1 MTSTVSSD
9 WSPADHP
16 YAIAVSEAQW
26 WMRTAKLAVLRIR
39 DEDEDRRVGFSSRQ
53 IDARQ
58 LVFALR
64 QLLAAEELE
73 QRALKDLGRAATLGV
88 ALVRA
93 RREFEQALPDIKN
106 MRDGLNPALQDWAR
120 GRGASARRKLRARRV
135 LLSGDVARMFWGF
148 GYDPITGMVSFGPYA
163 IQVDTAARAA
173 GELARAIYLAAHEVD
188 LHDIAAV
195 RARVIAALDRAGLP
209 HDSPDAMITISPGRD
224 LKIWLSLRV
233 CADADPAVDGQ
244 TAAQIV
250 AALAADELRL
260 VSPAESATGDVT
272 DRLVRG
278 EPLYVNSPSR

>member
-106 MRDGLNPALQDWAR
+106 MRDGLMHFEDWAR
-120 GRGASARRKLRARRV
+120 GRGRFGPQKAAREKGVAER
-135 LLSGDVARMFWGF
+135 DVARMFWGF
-148 GYDPITGMVSFGPYA
+148 GYDPITGMVSFGSRR
-163 IQVDTAARAA
+163 D
-173 GELARAIYLAAHEVD
+173 
-188 LHDIAAV
+188 
-195 RARVIAALDRAGLP
+195 
-209 HDSPDAMITISPGRD
+209 PGRH
-224 LKIWLSLRV
+224 
-233 CADADPAVDGQ
+233 
-244 TAAQIV
+244 
-250 AALAADELRL
+250 
-260 VSPAESATGDVT
+260 
-272 DRLVRG
+272 RG
-278 EPLYVNSPSR
+278 ARRR